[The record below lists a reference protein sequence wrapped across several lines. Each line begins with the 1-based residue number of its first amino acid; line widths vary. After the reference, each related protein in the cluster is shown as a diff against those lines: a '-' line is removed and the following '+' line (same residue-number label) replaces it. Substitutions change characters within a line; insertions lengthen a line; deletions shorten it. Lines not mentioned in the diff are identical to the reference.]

1 MGKYFMNA
9 VTDSKSTTI
18 LARGTQL
25 GSYVIRRL
33 LQQGGMSSVYLA
45 YDEYTYTT
53 VVIKVMEVQ
62 CNSFEESEQ
71 LAQFRRER
79 RIMRSLRHEH
89 ILPLLA
95 AGRQGSYAFLV
106 MPYIQG
112 GTLKDRLEQGPLTH
126 EEAQS
131 VFTQLADAL
140 HYMHSAGILHRDI
153 KPANILL
160 DDNGSVY
167 LADFGIASYTDESA
181 IERNGRVM
189 GTPIYMS
196 PELCYGHASISSD
209 VYALG
214 VLLYQMLTGQ
224 APFEGTDSWVVCMR
238 QIEEQPMHP
247 SSLNPMISQ
256 EVEQVILRALEKD
269 VTVRFATVA
278 TFTNAYKKACNPSL
292 FLLRQTSKVLFTLNK
307 GSKDIVQRQCFPGR
321 KLCKRKRLDRFDD
334 IKPVQTLSLT

>member
-9 VTDSKSTTI
+9 TIDSKRTMI
-18 LARGTQL
+18 FARGTRF

-45 YDEYTYTT
+45 YDEYTCTT
-53 VVIKVMEVQ
+53 VVLKIMDVQ
-62 CNSFEESEQ
+62 SDSVEESEQ

-106 MPYIQG
+106 MPYMSG
-112 GTLKDRLEQGPLTH
+112 GTLKDRLEQGPLAP
-126 EEAQS
+126 EEAHA

-140 HYMHSAGILHRDI
+140 QYMHCYGILHRDI

-160 DDNGSVY
+160 DDNGLVY
-167 LADFGIASYTDESA
+167 LADFGIASYIDESA

-189 GTPIYMS
+189 GTPIYMA
-196 PELCYGHASISSD
+196 PELCYGHASVSSD

-214 VLLYQMLTGQ
+214 ILLYQMLTGQ
-224 APFEGTDSWVVCMR
+224 APFEGTDSWGVCVR
-238 QIEEQPMHP
+238 QIEEQPMPP
-247 SSLNPMISQ
+247 SNLNPAISQ
-256 EVEQVILRALEKD
+256 AVEQVILCALEKE
-269 VTVRFATVA
+269 VALRFATIA
-278 TFTNAYKKACNPSL
+278 AFTDAYEKASTSSL
-292 FLLRQTSKVLFTLNK
+292 FGKAQSFLNTLVTS
-307 GSKDIVQRQCFPGR
+307 VQSMVYSQGEQ
-321 KLCKRKRLDRFDD
+321 KYS
-334 IKPVQTLSLT
+334 TEAMLSW

>member
-1 MGKYFMNA
+1 MGKYFMN
-9 VTDSKSTTI
+9 TIIDSKRTTV
-18 LARGTQL
+18 LARGTRF

-45 YDEYTYTT
+45 YDEYTNAT
-53 VVIKVMEVQ
+53 VVLKVMEIQ
-62 CNSFEESEQ
+62 SGSFEECEQ

-79 RIMRSLRHEH
+79 HIMRSLDHEH

-112 GTLKDRLEQGPLTH
+112 GTLKDRLEQSPLSPD
-126 EEAQS
+126 EAHAI
-131 VFTQLADAL
+131 FAQLADAL
-140 HYMHSAGILHRDI
+140 YYMHSYGILHRDI

-181 IERNGRVM
+181 IEHNGRVM
-189 GTPIYMS
+189 GTPIYMA

-214 VLLYQMLTGQ
+214 ILLYQMLTGQ
-224 APFEGTDSWVVCMR
+224 APFEGTDSWGVCMR

-247 SSLNPMISQ
+247 SSLNPTISQ
-256 EVEQVILRALEKD
+256 AVEQVILCALEKD
-269 VTVRFATVA
+269 VALRFPTIAA
-278 TFTNAYKKACNPSL
+278 FSNAYEKAYNPSL
-292 FLLRQTSKVLFTLNK
+292 LGKAQGFLNTFAASLSDCVHSPKMLMTSTNVAYY
-307 GSKDIVQRQCFPGR
+307 S
-321 KLCKRKRLDRFDD
+321 
-334 IKPVQTLSLT
+334 

>member
-9 VTDSKSTTI
+9 ITDSKSTTV
-18 LARGTQL
+18 LARGTRF

-53 VVIKVMEVQ
+53 VVIKVMDVH
-62 CNSFEESEQ
+62 SSEECEQ
-71 LAQFRRER
+71 IEQFRRER

-106 MPYIQG
+106 TPYMQG
-112 GTLKDRLEQGPLTH
+112 GTLKDRLEQGPLAS
-126 EEAQS
+126 EEAHA
-131 VFTQLADAL
+131 VFVQLADAL
-140 HYMHSAGILHRDI
+140 HYMHSSDILHRDI

-160 DDNGSVY
+160 DENGSVY
-167 LADFGIASYTDESA
+167 LADFGIASYMDESA

-196 PELCYGHASISSD
+196 PELCYGHASVSSD

-214 VLLYQMLTGQ
+214 ILLYQMLTGQ
-224 APFEGTDSWVVCMR
+224 APFEGTDSWGVCMR

-247 SSLNPMISQ
+247 SSLNPAISQ
-256 EVEQVILRALEKD
+256 AVEQVILCALEKD
-269 VTVRFATVA
+269 VALRFATIA
-278 TFTNAYKKACNPSL
+278 AFTHAYEKACNPSL
-292 FLLRQTSKVLFTLNK
+292 FGKAQGFLHAFAA
-307 GSKDIVQRQCFPGR
+307 
-321 KLCKRKRLDRFDD
+321 
-334 IKPVQTLSLT
+334 SLTTGVQSIVHSQQAEQGYSTEAVLSWQ